1 MRSSALPESAAGP
14 VPLRLM
20 KNEHEEPAPAESQ
33 PHSEGLRP
41 TRTER
46 DPQAAASIEDRVLAQ
61 RFLEARENAAGH
73 EMEAAFRML
82 LLRYQERIHK
92 LVLPLHQGPARGR
105 GRLPGG
111 LPQALPQARLVPV
124 GLGALHLALPHRRQ
138 CRPRLRRQAPAAAP
152 STSCDDVSEVARART
167 AEPAGFAR
175 RGRHEGE
182 PHEPLLESERAE
194 LTRQILG
201 ELPPQYETVLVLR
214 EFEDLSY
221 IEISEVLGCS
231 IGTVESRL
239 FRARARFRKILEERY
254 PELLA

>member
-46 DPQAAASIEDRVLAQ
+46 DPQAAASIEDRVLAE
-61 RFLEARENAAGH
+61 RFLDAQKRGATQ

-92 LVLPLHQGPARGR
+92 LVLRYTKDPLEAEDVCQEVFLKLFRKLGSF
-105 GRLPGG
+105 
-111 LPQALPQARLVPV
+111 QWDSALYTWLYRIAVNAAQDYMGKRKRRPV
-124 GLGALHLALPHRRQ
+124 HL
-138 CRPRLRRQAPAAAP
+138 
-152 STSCDDVSEVARART
+152 CDDVSEVAGTT